1 MAGGI
6 SFGGCRCR
14 FDPGK
19 SGIQHPTLSSQ
30 TLKALQ
36 FLAQALKIAP
46 VFISGNR
53 GECGAGG
60 SVESGVRS

>member
-1 MAGGI
+1 MV
-6 SFGGCRCR
+6 
-14 FDPGK
+14 GK
-19 SGIQHPTLSSQ
+19 SGIQHPGLPSQ
-30 TLKALQ
+30 RLKALQ

-46 VFISGNR
+46 VFISGNW